1 MFTCFQGNQH
11 WFYGLLQSFFVLHT
25 LGRCMIFAFS
35 ASQLLSETEFR
46 LTSPSHLKWKS
57 KLGTT
62 HVTSE
67 SNVKL
72 QQGIWINWYQ
82 LWHFL
87 SGSIASWCLEL
98 YCQADELGP
107 LSQAERRLAYISV
120 WDSNEGLSWLSTW
133 RTILLLQSLILMT
146 KTLHSVTSG
155 NVHRNTSLHDE
166 VGNPMYFMICL
177 SSKDMTHSLYGSCV
191 PWTPLYILFQPAL
204 AIYYTWWNRL

>member
-1 MFTCFQGNQH
+1 MLYMFTCFQGNQH
-11 WFYGLLQSFFVLHT
+11 WFYALLQSFFVLHT

-98 YCQADELGP
+98 YVELMNWDLSLKRTEIYQCLDINDE
-107 LSQAERRLAYISV
+107 
-120 WDSNEGLSWLSTW
+120 LSWLIKSSL
-133 RTILLLQSLILMT
+133 RVILLLQSLILMT
-146 KTLHSVTSG
+146 RTLC
-155 NVHRNTSLHDE
+155 D
-166 VGNPMYFMICL
+166 
-177 SSKDMTHSLYGSCV
+177 
-191 PWTPLYILFQPAL
+191 
-204 AIYYTWWNRL
+204 